1 MAKQEATST
10 NTPLLGVTS
19 HIGGRPNLEDRA
31 AAETL
36 TTAGGLTLTLAMVAD
51 GIGGNVQGE
60 RAAELAIQ
68 TVFQEVRAATAN
80 NAAQLPL
87 VLAQA
92 LQAANAA
99 VFEEGRVDRSRRGMG
114 TTAVVVAIC
123 GNQLYLA
130 NVGDSRAYLIRGGHA
145 AQITRDH
152 TWAFEMQR
160 QRLLTEAEIAKHPKR
175 HELVRSIGYG
185 SNVDVDLGVYLNDPL
200 QAEREATINQG
211 LLLQPNDRLVLCS
224 DGLIKE
230 QREGAG
236 PFVTGDEMTQIVGRA
251 APQAAAEALVA
262 RAVGRRADDNVTAVV
277 VETAGSQRAVALPG
291 WLPYGLGGLVLLLA
305 IGALAIFLLRPNG
318 EPPAATAAVATE
330 VTSAPAGPTP
340 TLPVPVAGQVNV
352 IAAGSARWEA
362 GEASGSLSPG
372 TPVDLPEGQA
382 VRIVNDAGITQL
394 GLPDGGQLYLDGGA
408 EVELMAAGG
417 TTAIDLRTGRV
428 LAQSTGSQLSITAL
442 DAAATL
448 PGPGVL
454 GVLLDTTLLRT
465 VTCVVGS
472 CNVRGEQDSAPML
485 LPAGQMSIVSGRGT
499 AGLPEPADTAPYA
512 LLAPGLV
519 PTPTATATV
528 TETPTATPTNTPAP
542 RATIRPTLTPIPT
555 MTRPPLTSATSTPEP
570 PTPSDEQPT
579 TKPPAPTDTPPE
591 PATPEPQPTTPPED

>member
-1 MAKQEATST
+1 M

-68 TVFQEVRAATAN
+68 TVFQQVRAAPAN

-92 LQAANAA
+92 LQVANAA

-145 AQITRDH
+145 TQITRDH

-200 QAEREATINQG
+200 QEEREATINQG
-211 LLLQPNDRLVLCS
+211 FLLQPNDRLVLCS

-251 APQAAAEALVA
+251 APQAAAAALVA

-277 VETAGSQRAVALPG
+277 VETAGSSRAVALPG

-305 IGALAIFLLRPNG
+305 IGALAIFLLRPNPNG

-330 VTSAPAGPTP
+330 MTAGTAGPTL
-340 TLPVPVAGQVNV
+340 TLPAPVAGQVNV

-382 VRIVNDAGITQL
+382 VLIRNDAGITQL
-394 GLPDGGQLYLDGGA
+394 WLPDGGQLYLDGGA
-408 EVELMAAGG
+408 EVELMATGG
-417 TTAIDLRTGRV
+417 TTAIDLRAGRV
-428 LAQSTGSQLSITAL
+428 LAQSTGGQLSITAL
-442 DAAATL
+442 EAAATL

-465 VTCVVGS
+465 VTCVAGS

-485 LPAGQMSIVSGRGT
+485 LPAGQASIVGGSGT

-519 PTPTATATV
+519 PTPTATATA
-528 TETPTATPTNTPAP
+528 TETPTTTPTNTPAP
-542 RATIRPTLTPIPT
+542 RATIRPTLTPIPPA
-555 MTRPPLTSATSTPEP
+555 TRPPLTTATSTPEP
-570 PTPSDEQPT
+570 P
-579 TKPPAPTDTPPE
+579 PPADGGSPPRLATDTPEPVNPTDTPELP
-591 PATPEPQPTTPPED
+591 TPTSEA

>member
-1 MAKQEATST
+1 MAKQEAPST
-10 NTPLLGVTS
+10 NTPLFGVTS

-36 TTAGGLTLTLAMVAD
+36 TTAGGLMLTLAMVAD

-68 TVFQEVRAATAN
+68 TVFQQVRAATAN

-123 GNQLYLA
+123 GNHLYLA
-130 NVGDSRAYLIRGGHA
+130 NVGDSRAYLVRGGHA

-230 QREGAG
+230 QRDGAG
-236 PFVTGDEMTQIVGRA
+236 AFVTGDEMTQIVGRA
-251 APQAAAEALVA
+251 APQAAAAALVA

-305 IGALAIFLLRPNG
+305 IGALAIFLLRPAPNG
-318 EPPAATAAVATE
+318 GESTAMPLVATE
-330 VTSAPAGPTP
+330 VTAGTVGPTP
-340 TLPVPVAGQVNV
+340 TLPLPVAGQVNV

-372 TPVDLPEGQA
+372 TPVDLPEGQP
-382 VRIVNDAGITQL
+382 VRIRNDAGITQL

-417 TTAIDLRTGRV
+417 TTAIDLRAGRV
-428 LAQSTGSQLSITAL
+428 LAQSMGSQLAITAL

-448 PGPGVL
+448 PGAGVL

-465 VTCVVGS
+465 VTCVAGG
-472 CNVRGEQDSAPML
+472 CNVRGEQDSAPMQ
-485 LPAGQMSIVSGRGT
+485 LPAGQASIVSGRGT

-519 PTPTATATV
+519 PTPTATAT
-528 TETPTATPTNTPAP
+528 PTATPTATSTNTPAA
-542 RATIRPTLTPIPT
+542 RATSRPTLTPIPPV
-555 MTRPPLTSATSTPEP
+555 TRPPLTPATSTPEAP
-570 PTPSDEQPT
+570 PTNDNSGSPS
-579 TKPPAPTDTPPE
+579 TDTPE
-591 PATPEPQPTTPPED
+591 PPTIEPSPTKDTDA